1 VAYWIDALANRS
13 GPLLEAAVQFSA
25 AHGLEPDPPR
35 GVAGLQAL
43 SALIAN
49 ADADLTATDEDE
61 RRFVAGAGAYLAL
74 LLLDHLPVGSHVAN
88 AGEHR
93 LRLGSHG
100 YFDPFGAVNAA
111 LDASDVSRVRRALIE
126 AVKLAEAE
134 AAGHGPTARALG
146 AVLARLAAQPEVR
159 VVGHFDRRLFLEVD
173 EVSMELDLA
182 RVIEVSRDEPT
193 SVLQHAIERLCASLV
208 REQSPVLAW
217 PAARSRLFPRLVGP
231 AFLNNLPSARD
242 LHLTKLGDEVWMSL
256 VLRFKDRA
264 RYVRQAEVD
273 AWAEEG
279 AAPRTQALYNLAG
292 SGEQARFLQHATAY
306 GPLVVAE
313 SRDGLDAARLLL
325 PGLHEVLSATLGSP
339 FIAAVPHRDTLL
351 ACPAEPAALVDELQ
365 ARVEAALRSAPH
377 AISGTL
383 FLVSGP
389 GLFQPLSRH

>member
-1 VAYWIDALANRS
+1 LRVAQWIDALANRS
-13 GPLLEAAVQFSA
+13 GPLLEAAAHFSA
-25 AHGLEPDPPR
+25 AQGLESDPPR
-35 GVAGLQAL
+35 GVAGLQTL

-49 ADADLTATDEDE
+49 ASFGATEEDE

-74 LLLDHLPVGSHVAN
+74 LLLDHLPIGSHSAN

-93 LRLGSHG
+93 LRLGRHG
-100 YFDPFGAVNAA
+100 YFDPFAAVSAA
-111 LDASDVSRVRRALIE
+111 LDAPDVRRALIE
-126 AVKLAEAE
+126 SVKLAEAE
-134 AAGHGPTARALG
+134 AAGHGPIARVVA
-146 AVLARLAAQPEVR
+146 AVLRTLAQRPEVR
-159 VVGHFDRRLFLEVD
+159 VVGHFDCRLFLEVD
-173 EVSMELDLA
+173 DSSLELDLA
-182 RVIEVSRDEPT
+182 RVIEVSRDEPG
-193 SVLQHAIERLCASLV
+193 SVLQHAVERLCASLV
-208 REQSPVLAW
+208 REQSPVLSW
-217 PAARSRLFPRLVGP
+217 PAARTRVFPRLVGP
-231 AFLNNLPSARD
+231 AFLNNLPSARE

-273 AWAEEG
+273 AWSEDG
-279 AAPRTQALYNLAG
+279 ASPRTQALYNLAG
-292 SGEQARFLQHATAY
+292 SGERARFLQHATVH

-377 AISGTL
+377 AISRTL

-389 GLFQPLSRH
+389 GEFQALTRH